1 MCLPKGPVMTQII
14 NNLTEVSSRYKALF
28 VDLWGCVH
36 NGITAYPEAVAAL
49 QAYRATGGIVVLV
62 TNSPKP
68 RAGVAEQLAEFNV
81 PADAYDTIATSGD
94 SARSALFTGAIGEK
108 VYFMGDWARDE
119 GFFEPLHVIDTPLNI
134 TRVPLA
140 EAEGI
145 VCCGPQDPYADPS
158 VNRADF
164 LLAKQKGIKLLC
176 ANPDIIV
183 DRGETR
189 EWCAG
194 ALAQLYTEMGGES
207 LYFGKP
213 YPPIYDLARRR
224 LAEIGQDIADGD
236 ILAIGDGPHT
246 DIDGAMGEGI
256 DSLFISGGLAAKE
269 TKTAPQP
276 DPDALKSYLEQEN
289 SAPTYTIG
297 RLR

>member
-1 MCLPKGPVMTQII
+1 MTRII
-14 NNLTEVSSRYKALF
+14 QSLAEVSDRYSALF

-36 NGITAYPEAVAAL
+36 NGVTAFPEAVAAL
-49 QAYRATGGIVVLV
+49 QAYRARGGIVVLV

-68 RAGVAEQLAEFNV
+68 RAGVAGQLAEFGV
-81 PADAYDTIATSGD
+81 PEDAYDTIATSGD
-94 SARSALFTGAIGEK
+94 SARSAMFTGAVGSK
-108 VYFMGDWARDE
+108 VYFMGEWQRDA
-119 GFFEPLHVIDTPLNI
+119 GFFEPLNVIHNPVEI
-134 TRVPLA
+134 SRVPLA

-145 VCCGPQDPYADPS
+145 VCCGPFDTMAAPD

-164 LLAKQKGIKLLC
+164 LLAKQKGMKLLC

-183 DRGETR
+183 DRGEKR

-194 ALAQLYTEMGGES
+194 ALARLYTEMGGES

-224 LAEIGQDIADGD
+224 LAELGTDIPDGD

-246 DIDGAMGEGI
+246 DIAGGMGEGI
-256 DSLFISGGLAAKE
+256 DSLFITGGLAARE
-269 TKTAPQP
+269 TRTTTQP
-276 DPDALKSYLEQEN
+276 DAAALKAYLEQEK
-289 SAPTYTIG
+289 SAPTFSIG
-297 RLR
+297 FLR